1 MLLRRDLVHT
11 ILAVV
16 VGVAALVVMLVAT
29 GVLAPTAAHDFSR
42 YLQPFA
48 GLAGTER
55 VVVLVI
61 AVVLALLAVSTFL
74 TARTAL
80 WAARP
85 RR

>member
-16 VGVAALVVMLVAT
+16 VGVAALVVMLVTT

-48 GLAGTER
+48 DLAGTER

-61 AVVLALLAVSTFL
+61 AVVLALLAASTVL
-74 TARTAL
+74 TARTVL
-80 WAARP
+80 WAAR
-85 RR
+85 RRR